1 MIIIFG
7 NYNNIN
13 VNYSAS
19 KDIIKNLKT
28 NLIVINLLMTEQTKR
43 YYANNNNLININDLN
58 MIRMNLMNINYLMK
72 PNKQNMKL

>member
-13 VNYSAS
+13 VNYSAF
-19 KDIIKNLKT
+19 KDININNNT
-28 NLIVINLLMTEQTKR
+28 NLIVINLLMTEHTKR